1 MGKKGTGLF
10 NEQYRYFYAVAI
22 IALAGMMVLVPS
34 VHGAEKKPTNV
45 FMWSVQGT
53 GARVYILGSMHVL
66 KESSYPLDQRIEK
79 AYESCPRVVFEAN
92 PAEAGSDEVRGMMLK
107 LGTCREGRTLH
118 SEISP
123 KTYDA
128 LRKRV
133 LANGMKPEQFNTFRP
148 WYAAL
153 VIASLELNRLGFLPE
168 QGLDSHFY
176 RKASSDKKE
185 MIFLETARQQLDLLA
200 KSFPGQEEDLL
211 SQALEEM
218 AVLEKISADME
229 KAWKAGD
236 AEQMEAFTRKSL
248 QGFPEVEKK
257 LFTERNKAWT
267 KRISKLLTEKGDV
280 FMVVGAGHLVGKGGV
295 IDMLRA
301 RGYTAVQQ

>member
-53 GARVYILGSMHVL
+53 GARVYILGSIHVL

-176 RKASSDKKE
+176 RKASSDKK
-185 MIFLETARQQLDLLA
+185 
-200 KSFPGQEEDLL
+200 
-211 SQALEEM
+211 
-218 AVLEKISADME
+218 
-229 KAWKAGD
+229 
-236 AEQMEAFTRKSL
+236 
-248 QGFPEVEKK
+248 
-257 LFTERNKAWT
+257 
-267 KRISKLLTEKGDV
+267 
-280 FMVVGAGHLVGKGGV
+280 
-295 IDMLRA
+295 
-301 RGYTAVQQ
+301 